1 MARVLNIRSPLI
13 GSWRA
18 SKDRS
23 PTRIYALILA
33 LVYTSLW
40 EYGRE
45 TIPQDKE
52 KGKLILWR
60 LYTSPFVVLGI
71 ARKKENLQCP
81 FCVLISFGSLFRVH
95 NFQFRK
101 HIDKFFIGRNIHC
114 SCQNCIK
121 NLITFIPDSR
131 TPRAERFSALRQTW
145 LHLC

>member
-1 MARVLNIRSPLI
+1 MARALNIRSPLI

-23 PTRIYALILA
+23 PTRIYTLILA
-33 LVYTSLW
+33 LVHTSLW

-81 FCVLISFGSLFRVH
+81 FVYSFLGSLFRVH

-101 HIDKFFIGRNIHC
+101 HIDKFFIGRNLHC

-121 NLITFIPDSR
+121 NLIAFIPDSR
-131 TPRAERFSALRQTW
+131 TPRAERFSALHQTW